1 MRIFILKFQIDCPL
15 HQLDCPSLCL
25 EFVNYCVDSQKKI
38 TKIVATRCH
47 IFRLKCAKIRSQE
60 PHPSSASI
68 FGHSGYRLRRLR
80 RLVVPPSTTI
90 PPNTGAARIHTV
102 LKLSLSASIT
112 GPWLTYSV
120 CLAPHCVLP
129 NLSAVFMLGPTRV
142 RDDIYAQVA
151 KHCSAQ
157 TTPVM

>member
-1 MRIFILKFQIDCPL
+1 M
-15 HQLDCPSLCL
+15 S
-25 EFVNYCVDSQKKI
+25 Y
-38 TKIVATRCH
+38 
-47 IFRLKCAKIRSQE
+47 FRLRFAKIRFQLGLRPRPAGGWGVGWGSLQRSPDSLASGEEASRPSQE
-60 PHPSSASI
+60 PHPCLGLRPRFSALRASD
-68 FGHSGYRLRRLR
+68 FGAFGASLSPQ
-80 RLVVPPSTTI
+80 VPLF

-120 CLAPHCVLP
+120 CLAAHCVLP